1 MRNPDRWLPDDRD
14 RPEGPDSRRSAVIG
28 LLVIVGLL
36 MGAFVLTQ
44 VLRGTSR
51 LQDCALSGRSNCGI
65 SSQGR
70 AP

>member
-14 RPEGPDSRRSAVIG
+14 RPQEPESRRSAVIG
-28 LLVIVGLL
+28 LLVIMGLL
-36 MGAFVLTQ
+36 LAAFVLTQ
-44 VLRGTSR
+44 ILGGMTR
-51 LQDCALSGRSNCGI
+51 LQDCALSGRSNCGD

>member
-14 RPEGPDSRRSAVIG
+14 RPREPESRRSAVLG

-44 VLRGTSR
+44 VLRGMTR
-51 LQDCALSGRSNCGI
+51 LQDCALSGRSNCAI
-65 SSQGR
+65 STQGR

>member
-1 MRNPDRWLPDDRD
+1 MRNPDRWLPDEGD
-14 RPEGPDSRRSAVIG
+14 RPQEPESRRSAVIG
-28 LLVIVGLL
+28 LLIIVALL
-36 MGAFVLTQ
+36 VGAFVLTQ
-44 VLRGTSR
+44 VLGGMTR